1 MKNKITYE
9 NLYIEFKN
17 IFPEY
22 HGYFLKAEKE
32 NLVDETDGAHVSFA
46 FCVIPLIYK
55 FADDGKKEELKKA
68 FDYFEMMAS
77 SDNHL
82 ISEVVAFTFTILEN
96 ICTDKHYHLLKPYF
110 GKNTLNLLPLLHQYF
125 DFK

>member
-9 NLYIEFKN
+9 NLYNEFKN

-22 HGYFLKAEKE
+22 HDYFLNAEKE

-55 FADDGKKEELKKA
+55 FSDEEKKEELKKA

-77 SDNHL
+77 SDDHL
-82 ISEVVAFTFTILEN
+82 ISEVVAFTILEN
-96 ICTDKHYHLLKPYF
+96 ICTDDHYHLLKPYF
-110 GKNTLNLLPLLHQYF
+110 GKNTLDLLPLLHQYF
-125 DFK
+125 DFE